1 MVEYLR
7 KLWRKKI
14 MQFIVTNLEEIYTLF
29 FLFFNKK
36 GKMITTIPGSTKKK
50 YNDYNTFFIIRA
62 NAVIT
67 QSRNA

>member
-1 MVEYLR
+1 LR

-36 GKMITTIPGSTKKK
+36 GKMITTIPGSIKE
-50 YNDYNTFFIIRA
+50 
-62 NAVIT
+62 V
-67 QSRNA
+67 